1 MHSKLNAG
9 LFKLGL
15 RQDGNCITCGV
26 EQDNVHFLMQCIE
39 TEELRNSI
47 EKVIKKPKSTFKFL
61 ELVSDNRILEAIA
74 NYVVSKQI
82 NF

>member
-26 EQDNVHFLMQCIE
+26 EQDNVGYIIFLIHCIE
-39 TEELRNSI
+39 TDDLRNSI
-47 EKVIKKPKSTFKFL
+47 EKVIQKPKSTFIFL
-61 ELVSDNRILEAIA
+61 KL
-74 NYVVSKQI
+74 
-82 NF
+82 